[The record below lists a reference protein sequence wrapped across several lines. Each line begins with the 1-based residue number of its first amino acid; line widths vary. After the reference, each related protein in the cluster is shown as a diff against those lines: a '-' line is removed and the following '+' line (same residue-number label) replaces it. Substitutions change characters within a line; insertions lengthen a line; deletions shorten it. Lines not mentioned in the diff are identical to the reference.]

1 VSDIE
6 KSLDKMINI
15 TNEILID
22 QLTQQLAE
30 RDALILEL
38 SKIKDKYACPDMY
51 DFTTS
56 HHGIV
61 KYQKICW
68 EDMGRIENGAICGG
82 KLARTPLKNQ
92 KLLDKIKGSL

>member
-1 VSDIE
+1 ME
-6 KSLDKMINI
+6 KGAASI
-15 TNEILID
+15 TDTYAKIKKLE
-22 QLTQQLAE
+22 QQLAE
-30 RDALILEL
+30 RDELIIEL

-61 KYQKICW
+61 KYQRICW

-82 KLARTPLKNQ
+82 KLARAPLKNQ
-92 KLLDKIKGSL
+92 RLLDEIKLTKDER